1 MPTVGD
7 WTVRIV
13 SSKEALAEE
22 DVELWDDD
30 TAECN
35 VTCNRQASFYIDFE
49 ATANDNGA
57 YAIVLVDGVQFDH
70 FLIPKRTL
78 KAQSWGWQDGSTA
91 EVLPYAW
98 MPRSSLSFRSDIPR
112 SVQTDLQGK
121 IVVLLHKLHGKL
133 PPPQRE
139 IYVRRPFKARSRN
152 HPRQSHHAHYCEIA
166 DLDAPTD
173 VKRVQGAGMSRRNRG
188 LHKRHSSVG
197 RMAANNTRPSAISSN
212 NPRPT
217 QATNHL
223 SSASGGSSSLSLKRE
238 AEEDSDLLSPRKRKA
253 YDLERRIWREETNKL
268 VAEGKIEALREAK
281 KIFLEVEGERVDGS
295 QSDDEVT
302 MVSPGSGSGGASL
315 SSVRR

>member
-1 MPTVGD
+1 MG
-7 WTVRIV
+7 RRH
-13 SSKEALAEE
+13 S
-22 DVELWDDD
+22 
-30 TAECN
+30 
-35 VTCNRQASFYIDFE
+35 
-49 ATANDNGA
+49 
-57 YAIVLVDGVQFDH
+57 GVQRY
-70 FLIPKRTL
+70 LQPP
-78 KAQSWGWQDGSTA
+78 GV
-91 EVLPYAW
+91 VLYRFRGDCERQW
-98 MPRSSLSFRSDIPR
+98 CLCHCTSGRSS
-112 SVQTDLQGK
+112 G
-121 IVVLLHKLHGKL
+121 
-133 PPPQRE
+133 
-139 IYVRRPFKARSRN
+139 
-152 HPRQSHHAHYCEIA
+152 
-166 DLDAPTD
+166 
-173 VKRVQGAGMSRRNRG
+173 VQGAGMSRRNRG
-188 LHKRHSSVG
+188 LHKPHSSVG
-197 RMAANNTRPSAISSN
+197 RVAANNTRPSAISSN